1 MRTSDRLLARL
12 REIGLDLPDGSRLVR
27 VHPSAA
33 MRNEGA
39 WSWTAL
45 GPGGRDLRIGSQHPM
60 AVLLGAE
67 MLLAESI
74 RSGAVGS
81 DVDVVPARPCQRC
94 ATATET
100 TCRICRAP
108 FCAPCFTDHH
118 HEGYGTP
125 LTDD

>member
-1 MRTSDRLLARL
+1 MRTSERLIARL
-12 REIGLDLPDGSRLVR
+12 REIGLDLPDGTQLVR
-27 VHPSAA
+27 LNPSRA

-45 GPGGRDLRIGSQHPM
+45 GPGGRELQIGSQHPM
-60 AVLLGAE
+60 TALLEAE
-67 MLLAESI
+67 VLLAETI
-74 RSGAVGS
+74 RSGAVGT
-81 DVDVVPARPCQRC
+81 DVDIVPARPCLQC

-108 FCAPCFTDHH
+108 FCQPCFTDHH

-125 LTDD
+125 AT